1 MTKILMRAGKSP
13 FEVIDPLVTLDQNLI
28 ANNSGNLLFAQ
39 SVFKSLSKANTE
51 IDVTRYKADPA
62 SADEINEK
70 YDAFV
75 LPFANAFRG
84 SFEKQ
89 LRAHTDLI
97 KKLKIPCVVVGI
109 GAQTDMD
116 FSQLKGSPIDAA
128 AKEFAAAVLDK
139 SAIIGVRGEYTR
151 EYLNNLGF
159 SAVETIGCPS
169 MYLNGEN
176 LKVEKKVAAL
186 DRDSLVTVN
195 ITNKQGSIVERF
207 FARTLED
214 HSQAVYV
221 PQDMEDAHLLMW
233 GKPRK
238 EAGSADGIPSDLSSL
253 YIATGAARFFTD
265 VRTWLDFM
273 RPRHFAIGT
282 RIHGNVF
289 ALLAGTPG
297 MVIAHD
303 SRTLELSQYY
313 EIPHVRSK
321 EITDKTSVRELYEK
335 ADYGPMTRGHLARFA
350 KYKAFLEKNGLP
362 HIYGNSSDVA
372 AFDQKV
378 AKMNYPAPID
388 VISASNDLAYRITG
402 LHARYEDKIERIAAR
417 LKKLEVRMNKIAAA
431 AKA

>member
-13 FEVIDPLVTLDQNLI
+13 FEVIDPLATLDQNLI

-39 SVFKSLSKANTE
+39 SVFKSLSTSDTQ

-62 SADEINEK
+62 SADAINEK

-89 LRAHTDLI
+89 LRSHTELI
-97 KKLKIPCVVVGI
+97 KKLKIPCVVVGV
-109 GAQTDMD
+109 GAQTDLE
-116 FSQLKGSPIDAA
+116 FSQLKGSPVDQAV
-128 AKEFAAAVLDK
+128 KEFAAAVLEK
-139 SAIIGVRGEYTR
+139 SAVIGVRGEYTR
-151 EYLNNLGF
+151 EYLNKLGF
-159 SAVETIGCPS
+159 DAVETIGCPS

-176 LKVEKKVAAL
+176 LKVEKKSASL
-186 DRDSLVTVN
+186 DKDSLVAVN
-195 ITNKQGSIVERF
+195 ITNKQGPIVGRF
-207 FARTLED
+207 FARALED
-214 HSQAVYV
+214 HPQAIYV
-221 PQDMEDAHLLMW
+221 PQDMEDAHLLLW

-238 EAGSADGIPSDLSSL
+238 ESGSGDGIPSDLESL
-253 YIATGAARFFTD
+253 YLSTGAARFFTD

-289 ALLAGTPG
+289 SLLSGTPG

-303 SRTLELSQYY
+303 SRTLELSEYY
-313 EIPHVRSK
+313 EIPHIK
-321 EITDKTSVRELYEK
+321 GKAITDKTTVRELYEG
-335 ADYGPMTRGHLARFA
+335 ADYGPMMRGHSARFA
-350 KYKAFLEKNGLP
+350 KYKAFLEKNGLK
-362 HIYGNSSDVA
+362 HVYDGGRDA
-372 AFDQKV
+372 DAFDKKV
-378 AKMNYPAPID
+378 ASMAYPASID
-388 VISASNDLAYRITG
+388 VISKSKDLAPRISG
-402 LHARYEDKIERIAAR
+402 LHARYEDKIDRIAAR